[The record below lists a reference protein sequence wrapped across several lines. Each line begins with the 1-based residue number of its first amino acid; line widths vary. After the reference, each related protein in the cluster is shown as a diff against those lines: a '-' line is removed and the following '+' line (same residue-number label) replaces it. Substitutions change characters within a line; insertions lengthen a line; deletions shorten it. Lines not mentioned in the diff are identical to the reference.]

1 MKKISMFVLALCSSL
16 AMSFAQALI
25 PVSIYNFNTPFPTTL
40 PTGWSSALT
49 QGGTTDSP
57 YLTNYTHSLPQAARL
72 NSQGEYIQIWTAGQM
87 GKVKYWLRGTPAT
100 GTSAFSGVFT
110 VQESPDGT
118 NWTTLHS
125 FVNTQVNATSYDS
138 ITDLPL
144 ANSRYIRWYFTQKAS
159 GANIGLD
166 DISIDA
172 PILQV
177 PEINA
182 TYSNAAV
189 ISGGYVITGVN
200 VGDSVNLNINIQN
213 QGIAGGNL
221 TIGTPTITGT
231 NAAEYTLMS
240 SPSAVAPSSDSIM
253 VVKFKPL
260 ANGTRTAVLTI
271 PSNDSDE
278 NPYIINLGC
287 TGGLFVTAPASQA
300 SGLNLS
306 NIKSFRITGNF
317 TGTTIDNFGGYLIL
331 KSNSPLPANVHPT
344 DGKVYQRGD
353 TVMGYKVIH
362 SASATNFVAS
372 EVYANS
378 TYHFTIWAY
387 NGAGSTRNYLETNPL
402 TANATTPATMM
413 PANEY
418 ANINTSNT
426 TFIGDLTTKC
436 DIVGRNKIFYGNY
449 GPTMMKLFA
458 ATDTF
463 GGQKVAT
470 CVYSGD
476 KFLYTGTLAWGY
488 MSREHSYCHDWMPT
502 NLADGTAAA
511 PLNYEHAEYNDQHHL
526 FPTNQNDVNAVRS
539 NYPMGKVVT
548 VQSNFMGSKYG
559 LDSLGRKVFEPRD
572 EQKGKTARAIMY
584 MAVAYNNC
592 LDSSGATYSWKF
604 RNPISTS
611 IPYGQDQ
618 SVLKRWNALYPP
630 DSYEIS
636 RNDFIDSLQGN
647 RNPFVDHPE
656 YACYIDFSSM
666 SYIANPSAPCYYDFN
681 ATCGTPTP
689 PTIDSIGNNAIT
701 LSWTALPSATSYTIQ
716 YRTSAAQPWTTA
728 TTTNLSYT
736 ITGLNAA
743 TTYTFRIYA
752 TCLSGAGTPTS
763 NSTFTTKSVGISE
776 INDGTFNLAPN
787 PNNGLF
793 RVSTTLKNGT
803 VVQVNLID
811 VSGRICFTEEK
822 SISNSSFDIN
832 AANLP
837 KGIYMV
843 KISNNKGSSNY
854 RMIIE

>member
-16 AMSFAQALI
+16 AMSFAQA
-25 PVSIYNFNTPFPTTL
+25 PVPVPLYSFDNNFPSTL
-40 PTGWSSALT
+40 PTGMTVSLGAGNPTYTTAASSHT
-49 QGGTTDSP
+49 VP
-57 YLTNYTHSLPQAARL
+57 AARL
-72 NSQGEYIQIWTAGQM
+72 DLQGEFVQLWCAGQL
-87 GKVKYWLRGTPAT
+87 GTVRYWIKGS
-100 GTSAFSGVFT
+100 TSNSVPFSGTFT
-110 VQESPDGT
+110 LEESANGT
-118 NWTTLHS
+118 TWTTLKQYVGS
-125 FVNTQVNATSYDS
+125 QLSATTFMNDS
-138 ITDLPL
+138 ASPL
-144 ANSRYIRWYFTQKAS
+144 AATRYIRWYFTTKVS
-159 GANIGLD
+159 GSNVALD
-166 DISIDA
+166 DIEVLA

-189 ISGGYVITGVN
+189 ISGGYVVTGVN
-200 VGDSVNLNINIQN
+200 VGDSVNLNIHLQN

-221 TIGTPTITGT
+221 TIGTPTISGT
-231 NAAEYTLMS
+231 NASEYTIMS
-240 SPSAVAPSSDSIM
+240 SPSAVAPSSDSIL

-260 ANGTRTAVLTI
+260 ANGTRSAVLTI
-271 PSNDSDE
+271 PSNDTDE
-278 NPYIINLGC
+278 NPYIINLSC
-287 TGGLFVTAPASQA
+287 TGGLFVTAPAAQPSN
-300 SGLNLS
+300 LNLS
-306 NIKSFRITGNF
+306 NIKTYRINGSF
-317 TGTTIDNFGGYLIL
+317 TGTSIDNFGGYLIV
-331 KSNSPLPANVHPT
+331 KSNAALPANIHPT
-344 DGKVYQRGD
+344 NGKVYQRGD

-362 SASATNFVAS
+362 SSSATNFVAS
-372 EVYANS
+372 EVYANT
-378 TYHFTIWAY
+378 TYHFTVWAY
-387 NGAGSTRNYLETNPL
+387 NGSGSTRNYLESNPL
-402 TANATTPATMM
+402 TANASTPATMM

-436 DIVGRNKIFYGNY
+436 DVVGRNKIFYGNY

-502 NLADGTAAA
+502 MPADGTGAS

-548 VQSNFMGSKYG
+548 VQSSYLGSKYG
-559 LDSLGRKVFEPRD
+559 LDSLGHKVFEPRD

-592 LDSSGATYSWKF
+592 LDSSGATYNWKF

-647 RNPFVDHPE
+647 RNPFIDHPE
-656 YACYIDFSSM
+656 YACFIDFSSL
-666 SYIANPSAPCYYDFN
+666 SYIANPTSPCYYDVN
-681 ATCGTPTP
+681 EACGTPTAA
-689 PTIDSIGNNAIT
+689 TIDSISNTSVKVTWNAV
-701 LSWTALPSATSYTIQ
+701 SSATTYSVQ
-716 YRTSAAQPWTTA
+716 YRTSAAQPWTTV
-728 TTTNLSYT
+728 TTSNTTYT
-736 ITGLNAA
+736 ITGLNPV
-743 TTYTFRIYA
+743 TTYTFRVFA
-752 TCLSGAGTPTS
+752 TCPSGAGTPTS
-763 NSTFTTKSVGISE
+763 NATFTTKNVGIQE
-776 INDGTFNLAPN
+776 ISSSNFSLSPN
-787 PNNGLF
+787 PNNGTF
-793 RVSTTLKNGT
+793 RVSSQLKNGT
-803 VVQVNLID
+803 TVVVNIFDLA
-811 VSGRICFTEEK
+811 GRTCLTEEK
-822 SISNSSFDIN
+822 SISNASFEMN
-832 AANLP
+832 ANGLP
-837 KGIYMV
+837 KGIYTV
-843 KISNNKGSSNY
+843 RISTSKGSANY